1 VQLNTKV
8 ADSLILAIFNLCL
21 ALSAIALLRSSRS
34 AWIIPVCWILLPP
47 LLVATVF
54 FWKRDLS
61 KPEIRKQAF
70 AAFLISVPVLTLE
83 IWFFAQLKL

>member
-1 VQLNTKV
+1 V
-8 ADSLILAIFNLCL
+8 
-21 ALSAIALLRSSRS
+21 
-34 AWIIPVCWILLPP
+34 VCWILLPP